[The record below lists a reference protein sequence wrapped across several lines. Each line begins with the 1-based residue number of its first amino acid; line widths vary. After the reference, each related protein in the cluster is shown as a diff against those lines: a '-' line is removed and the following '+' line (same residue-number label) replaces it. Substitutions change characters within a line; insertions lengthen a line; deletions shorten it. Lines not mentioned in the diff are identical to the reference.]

1 MTINKRAVRSV
12 KKNISFYIISTIL
25 TVLISILI
33 IAPLST
39 GHNMKKVI
47 NDFVEKYKTEDAE
60 FVAYNPISEDNM
72 MTLESDYDVVMEYS
86 RYKDLKFSGGD
97 VDGLT
102 VRVFDMPEKLNL
114 CNVRDGSMPEN
125 GEALIT
131 QNFADL
137 HGIKVGDEISLG
149 KYSYKISA
157 FATKADYIYMLEK
170 QSGYV
175 DKSKFAVMVV
185 THDDYEKISADETG
199 YYSIKYN
206 RDNEKEVREKLNDEY
221 VIASYLAATTNTR
234 ISMPVN
240 EGDEVSKIA
249 TMYAPVMFIIVLA
262 LIVMVLGRNI
272 RNEQYLLGTFIS
284 LGFSRKQ
291 IIGHY
296 MRFGLIPGIV
306 GSVLGTIASIP
317 VTRAITYFYIAYD
330 FETIDYTVRY
340 DTASILA
347 ALILPSFAYCLAI
360 ALQAA
365 KLLRKSAVD
374 LLRNTGRDS
383 RAIRIMR
390 NSHAKTQLKMRVRSV
405 IGHPGRSV
413 VTIIGVCVAAF
424 CILAGFIMSDSLD
437 SLMHDGLTSSVKY
450 EYLYRLKT
458 LGNGSPDKGEALFQ
472 NYYEIDGNMVQLS
485 TQGIDEGS
493 KYFPDKTDTG
503 EKLDLDKYYLTSA
516 AAETYGVNAGD
527 ELTFYN
533 IADLKEHRVK
543 ISGVVTDNTHCYLY
557 TSRDN
562 ATKLAGVDPGTY
574 NCIISD
580 KKLDLDKN
588 LVASE
593 TSMKVSADTME
604 NLMGPMK
611 AIIIGIEILGI
622 VLGVFILYL
631 VINMIV
637 SETGTNIS
645 VMKVLGF
652 SRKEIVNRVLN
663 VNHILVCV
671 GFMIGIPAAYAF
683 VKVGYSDTIENYG
696 MLLAPVLTVKAIVLG
711 FVLTWITYELSLFL
725 QKRKISRIDMVEA
738 LKENNRNE

>member
-47 NDFVEKYKTEDAE
+47 NDFVAKYKTEDAE
-60 FVAYNPISEDNM
+60 FVTYNPISEDDM
-72 MTLESDYDVVMEYS
+72 KTLESDYDVIMEYS
-86 RYKDLKFSGGD
+86 RYKDMKFSGGD

-185 THDDYEKISADETG
+185 THDDYGKISADETG

-306 GSVLGTIASIP
+306 GSVLGTLASIP
-317 VTRAITYFYIAYD
+317 VTKAITYFYIAYD

-424 CILAGFIMSDSLD
+424 CILAGFIMRDSLD
-437 SLMHDGLTSSVKY
+437 ILMHDGLTSSVKY

-472 NYYEIDGNMVQLS
+472 NYYEIKGNTVQLS

-493 KYFPDKTDTG
+493 KYFIDKTDTG
-503 EKLDLDKYYLTSA
+503 EKLDLDKCYLTSA

-580 KKLDLDKN
+580 KKLELDKN

-671 GFMIGIPAAYAF
+671 GFLIGIPAAYAF

>member
-12 KKNISFYIISTIL
+12 KKNLSFYIISTVL
-25 TVLISILI
+25 TVLIAILI

-47 NDFVEKYKTEDAE
+47 NEFVEKYKTEDAE
-60 FVAYNPISEDNM
+60 FVTYSPISEDDM
-72 MTLESDYDVVMEYS
+72 KTLERDYDVIMEYS
-86 RYKDLKFSGGD
+86 RYKDLKFSGKD

-125 GEALIT
+125 GEALLT

-137 HGIKVGDEISLG
+137 HGIKVGDKVSLG
-149 KYSYKISA
+149 DYSYKVSA

-175 DKSKFAVMVV
+175 EKSKFAVMVV

-206 RDNEKEVREKLNDEY
+206 SDNEKEVREKLNDEY
-221 VIASYLAATTNTR
+221 VIANYLVATANTR

-240 EGDEVSKIA
+240 EGDAVSNVA

-272 RNEQYLLGTFIS
+272 RNEQYLLGTFIA

-306 GSVLGTIASIP
+306 GSVAGTIASIP
-317 VTRAITYFYIAYD
+317 VTKAITYFYIAYD

-340 DTASILA
+340 DIASILA
-347 ALILPSFAYCLAI
+347 ALILPSAIYCLAI

-374 LLRNTGRDS
+374 LLKNTGRDS

-450 EYLYRLKT
+450 EYLYRLKS
-458 LGNGSPDKGEALFQ
+458 LENGFPDKGEALFQ
-472 NYYEIDGNMVQLS
+472 NYYEIEGNTVQLS

-562 ATKLAGVDPGTY
+562 ATKLAGVDSGTY

-588 LVASE
+588 LVAGE
-593 TSMKVSADTME
+593 TSMKVSADTMD

-611 AIIIGIEILGI
+611 AIIIGMEILGI

-652 SRKEIVNRVLN
+652 SRKEIVSRVID
-663 VNHILVCV
+663 VNHILVCI
-671 GFMIGIPAAYAF
+671 GFLIGIPAAYVF
-683 VKVGYSDTIENYG
+683 VKVGYSDSIENYG
-696 MLLAPVLTVKAIVLG
+696 MLLAPVLTVKAVVLG
-711 FVLTWITYELSLFL
+711 FVLTWITYELALFL
-725 QKRKISRIDMVEA
+725 QKRKISRLDIVEA

>member
-47 NDFVEKYKTEDAE
+47 NDFVAKYKTEDAE
-60 FVAYNPISEDNM
+60 FVTYNPISEDDM
-72 MTLESDYDVVMEYS
+72 KTLESDYDVIMEYS
-86 RYKDLKFSGGD
+86 RYKDMKFSGGD

-149 KYSYKISA
+149 KYSYNISA

-175 DKSKFAVMVV
+175 EKSKFAVMVV

-284 LGFSRKQ
+284 LGFSREQ

-296 MRFGLIPGIV
+296 MRFGMIPGIV

-317 VTRAITYFYIAYD
+317 VTKAITYFYIAYD

-340 DTASILA
+340 DIASILA
-347 ALILPSFAYCLAI
+347 ALILPSAIYCLAI

-374 LLRNTGRDS
+374 LLRNTGKDS
-383 RAIRIMR
+383 RSIRIMR

-450 EYLYRLKT
+450 EYLYRLKS

-472 NYYEIDGNMVQLS
+472 NYYEIEGNTVQLS
-485 TQGIDEGS
+485 AQGIDEGS
-493 KYFPDKTDTG
+493 MYFPDKTDTG
-503 EKLDLDKYYLTSA
+503 EKLDLDKCYLTSA

-533 IADLKEHRVK
+533 IADLKEHKVT

-588 LVASE
+588 LVAGE
-593 TSMKVSADTME
+593 TSMKVSADTMD

-663 VNHILVCV
+663 VNHILVCI
-671 GFMIGIPAAYAF
+671 GFLIGIPAAYAF

-711 FVLTWITYELSLFL
+711 FVLTWITYELSLLL

>member
-12 KKNISFYIISTIL
+12 KKNLSFYIISTVL
-25 TVLISILI
+25 TVLIAILI

-47 NDFVEKYKTEDAE
+47 NEFVEKYKTEDAE
-60 FVAYNPISEDNM
+60 FVTYSPISEDDM
-72 MTLESDYDVVMEYS
+72 KTLERDYDVIMEYS
-86 RYKDLKFSGGD
+86 RYKDLKFSGKD
-97 VDGLT
+97 VEGLT

-137 HGIKVGDEISLG
+137 HGIKVGDKVSLG
-149 KYSYKISA
+149 DYSYKVSA

-175 DKSKFAVMVV
+175 EKSKFAVMVV

-206 RDNEKEVREKLNDEY
+206 SDNEKEVREKLNDEY
-221 VIASYLAATTNTR
+221 VIANYLAATANTR
-234 ISMPVN
+234 ISLPVN
-240 EGDEVSKIA
+240 EGDAVSNVA

-272 RNEQYLLGTFIS
+272 RNEQYLLGTFIA
-284 LGFSRKQ
+284 LGFSREQ

-306 GSVLGTIASIP
+306 GSVVGTIASIP
-317 VTRAITYFYIAYD
+317 VTKAITYFYIAYD

-340 DTASILA
+340 DIASILA
-347 ALILPSFAYCLAI
+347 ALILPSAIYCLAI

-383 RAIRIMR
+383 RAIGIMR
-390 NSHAKTQLKMRVRSV
+390 NCHAKTQLKMRVRSV

-450 EYLYRLKT
+450 EYLYRLKS
-458 LGNGSPDKGEALFQ
+458 LENGFSDKGEALFQ
-472 NYYEIDGNMVQLS
+472 NYYEIEGNTVQLS

-562 ATKLAGVDPGTY
+562 ATKLAGVDSGTY

-588 LVASE
+588 LVAGE
-593 TSMKVSADTME
+593 TNMKVSADTMD

-611 AIIIGIEILGI
+611 AIIIGMEILGI

-637 SETGTNIS
+637 SETVTNIS

-652 SRKEIVNRVLN
+652 SRKEIVSRVID
-663 VNHILVCV
+663 VNHILVCI
-671 GFMIGIPAAYAF
+671 GFLIGIPAAYVF

-696 MLLAPVLTVKAIVLG
+696 MLLAPVLTVKAVVLG

>member
-47 NDFVEKYKTEDAE
+47 NDFVAKYKTEDAE
-60 FVAYNPISEDNM
+60 FVTYNPISEDDM
-72 MTLESDYDVVMEYS
+72 KTLESDYDVIMEYS
-86 RYKDLKFSGGD
+86 RYKDMKFSGGD

-240 EGDEVSKIA
+240 EGNEVSKMA

-272 RNEQYLLGTFIS
+272 RNEQYLLGTFIA
-284 LGFSRKQ
+284 LGFSREQ

-306 GSVLGTIASIP
+306 GSVVGTIASIP
-317 VTRAITYFYIAYD
+317 VTKAITYFYIAYD

-365 KLLRKSAVD
+365 KLLKKSAVD

-472 NYYEIDGNMVQLS
+472 NYYEIEGNTVQLS
-485 TQGIDEGS
+485 AQGIDEGS
-493 KYFPDKTDTG
+493 MYFPDKTDTG
-503 EKLDLDKYYLTSA
+503 EKLDLDKCYLTSA

-593 TSMKVSADTME
+593 TSMKVSADTMD
-604 NLMGPMK
+604 NLMGPLK

-671 GFMIGIPAAYAF
+671 GFLIGIPAAYAF

>member
-12 KKNISFYIISTIL
+12 KKNLSFYIISTVL
-25 TVLISILI
+25 TVLIAILI

-47 NDFVEKYKTEDAE
+47 NEFVEKYKTEDAE
-60 FVAYNPISEDNM
+60 FVTYSPISEDDM
-72 MTLESDYDVVMEYS
+72 KTLERDYDVIMEYS
-86 RYKDLKFSGGD
+86 RYKDLKFSGKD

-125 GEALIT
+125 GEALLT

-137 HGIKVGDEISLG
+137 HGIKVGDKVSLG
-149 KYSYKISA
+149 DYSYKVSA

-175 DKSKFAVMVV
+175 EKSKFAVMVV

-221 VIASYLAATTNTR
+221 VIANYLAATTNTR
-234 ISMPVN
+234 ISLPVN
-240 EGDEVSKIA
+240 EGDAVSNVA

-272 RNEQYLLGTFIS
+272 RNEQYLLGTFIA

-306 GSVLGTIASIP
+306 GSVAGTIASIP
-317 VTRAITYFYIAYD
+317 VTKAITYFYIAYD

-340 DTASILA
+340 DIASILA
-347 ALILPSFAYCLAI
+347 ALILPSAIYCLAI

-374 LLRNTGRDS
+374 LLKNTGRDS

-450 EYLYRLKT
+450 EYLYRLKS
-458 LGNGSPDKGEALFQ
+458 LENGFPDKGEALFQ
-472 NYYEIDGNMVQLS
+472 NYYEIEGNTVQLS
-485 TQGIDEGS
+485 AQGIDEGS

-562 ATKLAGVDPGTY
+562 ATKLAGVDSGTY

-588 LVASE
+588 LVAGE
-593 TSMKVSADTME
+593 TSMKVSADTMD

-611 AIIIGIEILGI
+611 AIIIGMEILGI

-652 SRKEIVNRVLN
+652 SRKEIVSRVID
-663 VNHILVCV
+663 VNHILVCI
-671 GFMIGIPAAYAF
+671 GFLIGIPAAYVF
-683 VKVGYSDTIENYG
+683 VKVGYSDSIENYG
-696 MLLAPVLTVKAIVLG
+696 MLLAPVLTVKAVVLG

-725 QKRKISRIDMVEA
+725 QKRKISRLDIVEA

>member
-60 FVAYNPISEDNM
+60 FVTYNPISEDDM
-72 MTLESDYDVVMEYS
+72 KTLESDYDVVMEYS

-485 TQGIDEGS
+485 AQGIDEES
-493 KYFPDKTDTG
+493 MYFPDKTDTG
-503 EKLDLDKYYLTSA
+503 EKLDLDKCYLTSA

-533 IADLKEHRVK
+533 IADLKEHKVT

-588 LVASE
+588 LVAGE
-593 TSMKVSADTME
+593 TSMKVSADTMD

-663 VNHILVCV
+663 VNHILVCI
-671 GFMIGIPAAYAF
+671 GFLIGIPAAYAF

-711 FVLTWITYELSLFL
+711 FVLTWITYELSLLL

-738 LKENNRNE
+738 LKQNNRNE

>member
-12 KKNISFYIISTIL
+12 KKNLSFYIISTVL
-25 TVLISILI
+25 TVLIAILI

-47 NDFVEKYKTEDAE
+47 NEFVEKYKTEDAE
-60 FVAYNPISEDNM
+60 FVTYSPISEDDM
-72 MTLESDYDVVMEYS
+72 KTLERDYDVIMEYS
-86 RYKDLKFSGGD
+86 RYKDLRFSGKD

-125 GEALIT
+125 GEALLT

-137 HGIKVGDEISLG
+137 HGIKVGDKVSLG
-149 KYSYKISA
+149 DYSYKVSA

-175 DKSKFAVMVV
+175 EKSKFAVMVV

-221 VIASYLAATTNTR
+221 VIANYLAATANTR

-240 EGDEVSKIA
+240 EGDAVSNVA

-272 RNEQYLLGTFIS
+272 RNEQYLLGTFIA

-306 GSVLGTIASIP
+306 GSVAGTIASIP
-317 VTRAITYFYIAYD
+317 VTKAITYFYIAYD

-340 DTASILA
+340 DIASILA
-347 ALILPSFAYCLAI
+347 ALILPSAIYCLAI

-374 LLRNTGRDS
+374 LLKNTGRDS

-413 VTIIGVCVAAF
+413 VTIIGVCVASF
-424 CILAGFIMSDSLD
+424 CFLAGFIMSDSLD

-450 EYLYRLKT
+450 EYLYRLKS
-458 LGNGSPDKGEALFQ
+458 LENGFPDKGEALFQ
-472 NYYEIDGNMVQLS
+472 NYYEIEGNTVQLS

-562 ATKLAGVDPGTY
+562 ATKLAGVDSGTY

-588 LVASE
+588 LVAGE
-593 TSMKVSADTME
+593 TSMKVSADTMD

-611 AIIIGIEILGI
+611 AIIIGMEILGI

-652 SRKEIVNRVLN
+652 SRKEIVSRVID
-663 VNHILVCV
+663 VNHILVCI
-671 GFMIGIPAAYAF
+671 GFLIGIPAAYVF
-683 VKVGYSDTIENYG
+683 VKVGYSDSIENYG
-696 MLLAPVLTVKAIVLG
+696 MLLAPVLTVKAVVLG

-725 QKRKISRIDMVEA
+725 QKRKISRLDIVEA

>member
-47 NDFVEKYKTEDAE
+47 NDFVAKYKTEDAE
-60 FVAYNPISEDNM
+60 FVTYNPISEDDM
-72 MTLESDYDVVMEYS
+72 KTLESDYDVVMEYS
-86 RYKDLKFSGGD
+86 RYKDMKFSGGD

-114 CNVRDGSMPEN
+114 CNVRDGSMPES
-125 GEALIT
+125 GEALLT

-306 GSVLGTIASIP
+306 GSVVGTIASIP
-317 VTRAITYFYIAYD
+317 VTKAITYFYIAYD

-383 RAIRIMR
+383 RTIRIMR

-424 CILAGFIMSDSLD
+424 CILAGFIMRDSLD

-485 TQGIDEGS
+485 AQGIDEGS
-493 KYFPDKTDTG
+493 MYFPDKTDTG

-671 GFMIGIPAAYAF
+671 GFLIGIPAAYAF

>member
-60 FVAYNPISEDNM
+60 FVTYNPISEDNM

-185 THDDYEKISADETG
+185 THDDYGKISADETG

-485 TQGIDEGS
+485 AQGIDEGS
-493 KYFPDKTDTG
+493 MYFPDKTDTG

-671 GFMIGIPAAYAF
+671 GFLIGIPAAYAF

-711 FVLTWITYELSLFL
+711 FVLTWITYKLSLFL

>member
-60 FVAYNPISEDNM
+60 FVTYNPISEDDM
-72 MTLESDYDVVMEYS
+72 KTLESDYDVIMEYS
-86 RYKDLKFSGGD
+86 RYKDMKFSGGD

-137 HGIKVGDEISLG
+137 HGIKVGDEVSLG
-149 KYSYKISA
+149 DYSYKVSA

-175 DKSKFAVMVV
+175 EKSKFAVMVV
-185 THDDYEKISADETG
+185 THDDYEKISADEIG

-306 GSVLGTIASIP
+306 GSVVGTIASIP
-317 VTRAITYFYIAYD
+317 VTKAITYFYIAYD

-383 RAIRIMR
+383 RTIRIMR

-424 CILAGFIMSDSLD
+424 CILAGFIMRDSLD

-485 TQGIDEGS
+485 AQGIDEGS
-493 KYFPDKTDTG
+493 MYFPDKTDTG

-671 GFMIGIPAAYAF
+671 GFLIGIPAAYAF

>member
-12 KKNISFYIISTIL
+12 KKNLSFYIISTVL
-25 TVLISILI
+25 TVLIAILI

-47 NDFVEKYKTEDAE
+47 NEFVEKYKTEDAE
-60 FVAYNPISEDNM
+60 FVTYSPISEDDM
-72 MTLESDYDVVMEYS
+72 KTLERDYDVIMEYS
-86 RYKDLKFSGGD
+86 RYKDLKFSGKD

-125 GEALIT
+125 GEALLT

-137 HGIKVGDEISLG
+137 HGIKVGDKVSLG
-149 KYSYKISA
+149 DYSYKVSA

-175 DKSKFAVMVV
+175 EKSKFAVMVV

-221 VIASYLAATTNTR
+221 VIANYLAATANTR

-240 EGDEVSKIA
+240 EGDAVSNVA

-272 RNEQYLLGTFIS
+272 RNEQYLLGTFIA

-306 GSVLGTIASIP
+306 GSVAGTIASIP
-317 VTRAITYFYIAYD
+317 VTKAITYFYMAYD

-340 DTASILA
+340 DIASILA
-347 ALILPSFAYCLAI
+347 ALILPSAIYCLAI

-374 LLRNTGRDS
+374 LLKNTGRDS

-413 VTIIGVCVAAF
+413 VTIIGVCVASF
-424 CILAGFIMSDSLD
+424 CFLAGFIMSDSLD

-450 EYLYRLKT
+450 EYLYRLKS
-458 LGNGSPDKGEALFQ
+458 LENGFPDKGEALFQ
-472 NYYEIDGNMVQLS
+472 NYYEIEGNTVQLS

-562 ATKLAGVDPGTY
+562 ATKLASVDSGTY

-588 LVASE
+588 LVAGE
-593 TSMKVSADTME
+593 TSMKVSADTMD

-611 AIIIGIEILGI
+611 AIIIGMEILGI

-652 SRKEIVNRVLN
+652 SRKEIVSRVID
-663 VNHILVCV
+663 VNHILVCI
-671 GFMIGIPAAYAF
+671 GFLIGIPAAYVF
-683 VKVGYSDTIENYG
+683 VKVGYSDSIENYG
-696 MLLAPVLTVKAIVLG
+696 MLLAPVLTVKAVVLG

-725 QKRKISRIDMVEA
+725 QKRKISRLDIVEA

>member
-12 KKNISFYIISTIL
+12 KKNLSFYIISTVL
-25 TVLISILI
+25 TVLIAILI

-47 NDFVEKYKTEDAE
+47 NEFVEKYKTEDAE
-60 FVAYNPISEDNM
+60 FVTYSPISEDDM
-72 MTLESDYDVVMEYS
+72 KTLERDYDVIMEYS
-86 RYKDLKFSGGD
+86 RYKDLKFSGKD

-125 GEALIT
+125 GEALLT

-137 HGIKVGDEISLG
+137 HGIKVGDKVSLG
-149 KYSYKISA
+149 DYSYKVSA

-175 DKSKFAVMVV
+175 EKSKFAVMVV

-221 VIASYLAATTNTR
+221 VIANYLAATANTR

-240 EGDEVSKIA
+240 EGDAVSNVA

-272 RNEQYLLGTFIS
+272 RNEQYLLGTFIA

-306 GSVLGTIASIP
+306 GSVAGTIASIP
-317 VTRAITYFYIAYD
+317 VTKAITYFYIAYD

-340 DTASILA
+340 DIASILA
-347 ALILPSFAYCLAI
+347 ALILPSAIYCLAI

-374 LLRNTGRDS
+374 LLKNTGRDS

-413 VTIIGVCVAAF
+413 VTIIGVCVASF
-424 CILAGFIMSDSLD
+424 CFLAGFIMSDSLD
-437 SLMHDGLTSSVKY
+437 SLMHNGLTSSVKY
-450 EYLYRLKT
+450 EYLYRLKS
-458 LGNGSPDKGEALFQ
+458 LENGFPDKGEALFQ
-472 NYYEIDGNMVQLS
+472 NYYEIEGNTVQLS

-533 IADLKEHRVK
+533 IADLKELRVK

-562 ATKLAGVDPGTY
+562 ATKLAGVDSGTY

-588 LVASE
+588 LVAGE
-593 TSMKVSADTME
+593 TSMKVSADTMD

-611 AIIIGIEILGI
+611 AIIIGMEILGI

-637 SETGTNIS
+637 SESGTNIS

-652 SRKEIVNRVLN
+652 SRKEIVSRVID
-663 VNHILVCV
+663 VNHILVCI
-671 GFMIGIPAAYAF
+671 GFLIGIPAAYVF
-683 VKVGYSDTIENYG
+683 VKVGYSDSIENYG
-696 MLLAPVLTVKAIVLG
+696 MLLAPVLTVKAVVLG

-725 QKRKISRIDMVEA
+725 QKRKISRLDIVEA

>member
-12 KKNISFYIISTIL
+12 KKNISFYIISIIL
-25 TVLISILI
+25 TIIISILI
-33 IAPLST
+33 VAPLST
-39 GHNMKKVI
+39 GHNMTKVI
-47 NDFVEKYKTEDAE
+47 NDFVEKYKAEDAE
-60 FVAYNPISEDNM
+60 FVTYKPISEDDM
-72 MTLESDYDVVMEYS
+72 RTLEKDYDVIMEYS
-86 RYKDLKFSGGD
+86 RYKDVKISGSD
-97 VDGLT
+97 LDGLT
-102 VRVFDMPEKLNL
+102 VRIFDMPEKLNL
-114 CNVRDGSMPEN
+114 CDVRDGSMPED

-131 QNFADL
+131 QNFADI
-137 HGIKVGDEISLG
+137 HGIKVGDVVDLG
-149 KYSYKISA
+149 KYSYKVSA

-170 QSGYV
+170 LSGYV
-175 DKSKFAVMVV
+175 EKDKFAVMVV
-185 THDDYEKISADETG
+185 THDDYDKIDADETG

-206 RDNEKEVREKLNDEY
+206 RDNDKEVREKLNDDY

-240 EGDEVSKIA
+240 EGDAVSNMA
-249 TMYAPVMFIIVLA
+249 TMYAPIMFIIVLA

-272 RNEQYLLGTFIS
+272 RNEQYLLGTFIA

-291 IIGHY
+291 IVGHY

-306 GSVLGTIASIP
+306 GSVLGTIAAIP
-317 VTRAITYFYIAYD
+317 VTKAITYFYIAYD
-330 FETIDYTVRY
+330 FEKINYTVRY
-340 DTASILA
+340 DVAAVLA
-347 ALILPSFAYCLAI
+347 ALILPSLLYCLAI
-360 ALQAA
+360 AVQASR
-365 KLLRKSAVD
+365 LLRKSAVD
-374 LLRNTGRDS
+374 LLRNTGKNS

-390 NSHAKTQLKMRVRSV
+390 NSHARTQLKMRVRSV
-405 IGHPGRSV
+405 LGHPGRSV
-413 VTIIGVCVAAF
+413 VTVIGVCVAAF
-424 CILAGFIMSDSLD
+424 CILTGLIMRDSLD

-450 EYLYRLKT
+450 EYLYRLNF
-458 LGNGSPDKGEALFQ
+458 LGNGTPDKGEALFQ
-472 NYYEIDGNMVQLS
+472 NYYEVENNTVQLS

-493 KYFPDKTDTG
+493 KYFPDETDTG

-516 AAETYGVNAGD
+516 ASETYGVKPGD
-527 ELTFYN
+527 EFTFYN
-533 IADLKEHRVK
+533 IADLKEHKVK

-562 ATKLAGVDPGTY
+562 ATKLAGVDSETY

-580 KKLDLDKN
+580 EKLDLDKD

-593 TSMKVSADTME
+593 TSMAVSADTMQ
-604 NLMGPMK
+604 NIMAPMN
-611 AIIIGIEILGI
+611 AIIIGIEVLGI

-652 SRKEIVNRVLN
+652 SRKEISNRVLN
-663 VNHILVCV
+663 VNHVLVCI
-671 GFMIGIPAAYAF
+671 GFLIGIPAAYAF

-696 MLLAPVLTVKAIVLG
+696 MLLSPVVTVKALVLG
-711 FVLTWITYELSLFL
+711 FIFTWITYELSLLL
-725 QKRKISRIDMVEA
+725 QKRKISRIDMVES

>member
-47 NDFVEKYKTEDAE
+47 NDFVAKYKTEDAE
-60 FVAYNPISEDNM
+60 FVTYNPISEDDM
-72 MTLESDYDVVMEYS
+72 KTLESDYDVIMEYS
-86 RYKDLKFSGGD
+86 RYKDMKFSGGD

-485 TQGIDEGS
+485 AQGIDEGS
-493 KYFPDKTDTG
+493 MYFPDKTDTG

-637 SETGTNIS
+637 SESGTNIS

-671 GFMIGIPAAYAF
+671 GFLIGIPAAYAF

>member
-47 NDFVEKYKTEDAE
+47 NDFVAKYKTEDAE
-60 FVAYNPISEDNM
+60 FVTYNPISEDDM
-72 MTLESDYDVVMEYS
+72 KTLESDYDVVMEYS
-86 RYKDLKFSGGD
+86 RYKDMKFSGRD

-114 CNVRDGSMPEN
+114 CNVRDGSMPES
-125 GEALIT
+125 GEALLT

-149 KYSYKISA
+149 KYLYKISA

-284 LGFSRKQ
+284 LGFSREQ

-437 SLMHDGLTSSVKY
+437 SLMHDGLISSVKY
-450 EYLYRLKT
+450 EYLYRLKS

-472 NYYEIDGNMVQLS
+472 NYYEIDGNMVQMS
-485 TQGIDEGS
+485 AQGIDEGS
-493 KYFPDKTDTG
+493 MYFPDKTDTG

-516 AAETYGVNAGD
+516 AAETYGVNSGD

-671 GFMIGIPAAYAF
+671 GFLIGIPAAYAF

-696 MLLAPVLTVKAIVLG
+696 MLLAPVVTVKAIVLG